1 MTGRTASVVLLVVPA
16 VGLAALDLAIVASAG
31 SRPGPPGLGTP
42 THYAVRQAVG
52 IVLGGA
58 LGWVVV
64 RVGVER
70 VLRAAPALFLAAL
83 IATAAVFVPGIGVR
97 AAGASRW
104 LRLGPFSGN
113 PAPFL
118 IGATGLLVAAWGGG
132 GVSSGGGARWP
143 FASRPLAL
151 ALALLAVLVLIAEP
165 DFSAAAV
172 ALCVTFAALA
182 GTGVAG
188 RRLVPAGV
196 VLLIALALGASR
208 FGYVGDRIHGYLSPE
223 SDRRGAGFE
232 VLALARAKAS
242 GAVGPAGLGRG
253 AARRHL
259 SSPASD
265 YVFAVVNEELGR
277 PGAWSVVAA
286 WVAIAAGAALAPR
299 SAKGDTR
306 RRGVAVACAAA
317 LLAPAALHIAVC
329 RGWMPITGVT
339 MPFLSYDPALAIASG
354 GEIGVLVAIALA
366 RDPMP
371 TPAADTANGPIA

>member
-1 MTGRTASVVLLVVPA
+1 MAGRTASVVLLVVPA

-31 SRPGPPGLGTP
+31 ARPGPPGLGAP
-42 THYAVRQAVG
+42 NHYAFRQAVA

-70 VLRAAPALFLAAL
+70 VLRAAPALFVAAL

-104 LRLGPFSGN
+104 LRLGPISGN

-118 IGATGLLVAAWGGG
+118 IGATGLLVATWGGHDA
-132 GVSSGGGARWP
+132 VSGGGARWP
-143 FASRPLAL
+143 FASRPLAF
-151 ALALLAVLVLIAEP
+151 ALALLAVLVLVAEP

-188 RRLVPAGV
+188 RRLVPAAV
-196 VLLIALALGASR
+196 VLAIALALGASR

-223 SDRRGAGFE
+223 RDRRGHGFE
-232 VLALARAKAS
+232 VLALARAKATGAS
-242 GAVGPAGLGRG
+242 GAPGLGRG
-253 AARRHL
+253 TARRHL

-265 YVFAVVNEELGR
+265 YVFAIVNEELGR
-277 PGAWSVVAA
+277 GGAWSVIADRVESIAPA
-286 WVAIAAGAALAPR
+286 NSDKRLRGIAA
-299 SAKGDTR
+299 
-306 RRGVAVACAAA
+306 ACAAA

-339 MPFLSYDPALAIASG
+339 MPFLSYDPALVVASG
-354 GEIGVLVAIALA
+354 AEIGVLVAIALA
-366 RDPMP
+366 RAPG
-371 TPAADTANGPIA
+371 PAAATADGPIA